1 MGDMI
6 AAVRTSHVG
15 GRDPSKGE
23 LGLDCTRPRR
33 EPRLDLLLLELLLLM
48 VRWSGCWARP
58 GAAVSRAG
66 RKEAAATAAAA
77 AGLLPHSCCC
87 CSCCS
92 GCLAASCCVAWL
104 QGLLLRIWFARCW
117 GLALDCKGRED
128 PGCCPGRWTGGR
140 AVGLLSL
147 PQIWM
152 LGLGCVLLR
161 RHTATRGDSLNL
173 LPCCG
178 GSG

>member
-33 EPRLDLLLLELLLLM
+33 EPGLDLLLLELLLLM
-48 VRWSGCWARP
+48 VRWSGCWTRP
-58 GAAVSRAG
+58 GAAVSRTG
-66 RKEAAATAAAA
+66 RKEAVAMAAIA

-87 CSCCS
+87 CIGCCCCCS

-104 QGLLLRIWFARCW
+104 QGLR
-117 GLALDCKGRED
+117 RE
-128 PGCCPGRWTGGR
+128 GGGR
-140 AVGLLSL
+140 AALDLSAD
-147 PQIWM
+147 QRERSAA
-152 LGLGCVLLR
+152 LLR
-161 RHTATRGDSLNL
+161 PLEL
-173 LPCCG
+173 LRLPEMCKKEG
-178 GSG
+178 NSGLVAVGRS